1 MGLGMCL
8 GMGLILITIGF
19 FTTMLPKVGGRDMT
33 TELPLL
39 LLSGT
44 WHDVIMLIHELL
56 FIKGLWLGRL
66 ECEIVATITCL

>member
-1 MGLGMCL
+1 MGL
-8 GMGLILITIGF
+8 GMGLILITIDL

-33 TELPLL
+33 MELPLL

-56 FIKGLWLGRL
+56 FIKGLWLGWL
-66 ECEIVATITCL
+66 ECEIVATIRYL